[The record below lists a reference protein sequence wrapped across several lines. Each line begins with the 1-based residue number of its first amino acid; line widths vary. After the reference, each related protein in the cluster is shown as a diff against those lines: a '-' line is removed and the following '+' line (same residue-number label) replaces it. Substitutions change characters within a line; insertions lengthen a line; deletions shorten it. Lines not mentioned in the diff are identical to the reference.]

1 MESGREEARPPSLPP
16 SPETP
21 LGPEFLDAIASRING
36 RTQEAIRDDRPPKL
50 DGYEWRRVPGVGWNL
65 WQVMADDG
73 KEKTARFTGQLG
85 IDLWRE
91 MKARALPS
99 RSIGF
104 TAGGMVPAAGS
115 ARKSPPVG
123 VSNEQAKNGSHR
135 SIQQKAATS
144 AKATGKPGK
153 LQVEKSRG
161 KDEAYTVK
169 IGRLSRFR
177 VRQTESGFSVIF
189 TWKDDSS
196 GRWIERYACYLSR
209 PEWTQ
214 SKRKSLPDFAALV
227 ASKVDPAKAELIER
241 INALTKGEGKPQ

>member
-16 SPETP
+16 SPEAP
-21 LGPEFLDAIASRING
+21 LDPEILNAIVSRING
-36 RTQEAIRDDRPPKL
+36 RTQEAIRDDRPPSL
-50 DGYEWRRVPGVGWNL
+50 PGFEWRRVPGAGWNL
-65 WQVMADDG
+65 WQVLADDG
-73 KEKTARFTGQLG
+73 RQKTARQVGHLG
-85 IDLWRE
+85 FDDWQEL
-91 MKARALPS
+91 KARAVPS

-104 TAGGMVPAAGS
+104 NARGMVPAAGS
-115 ARKSPPVG
+115 AQISPPVG
-123 VSNEQAKNGSHR
+123 VSNEGAKTASHR
-135 SIQQKAATS
+135 SIQQKPATS
-144 AKATGKPGK
+144 AKPTNKPGK

-241 INALTKGEGKPQ
+241 INVLTKEGDE